1 MRQAVMIHAAGRVKV
16 DFDDELKKLVKAN
29 KLLKSEGESVQKLL
43 MNGNPEDGLSG
54 GPSLWKLTQ
63 GLTAVA
69 REMEPTCSR
78 ELHEISGELMRRIKL

>member
-1 MRQAVMIHAAGRVKV
+1 
-16 DFDDELKKLVKAN
+16 
-29 KLLKSEGESVQKLL
+29 

-69 REMEPTCSR
+69 REMEPTRSR
-78 ELHEISGELMRRIKL
+78 ELHEISGELMRRIKS